1 MNDLMVSVIIPNYNG
16 EKYIEGCIES
26 VEHQTYKDLEVIIV
40 DDGSHDLSKKIIE
53 KYQKKYSNIKYYFQQ
68 NLGGSIARN
77 KGIELA
83 NGKYFLFLDS
93 DDILYPDAISIMIK
107 KIIDTNADLVIGNF
121 RKIDLND
128 NEIIKC
134 EIVENES
141 IVNDVYTLV
150 GTIPNP
156 TNKLYKADIIKN
168 NMISWG
174 NVKIGQ
180 DLNFYLKYLLYC
192 KKIVTIPSIIY
203 GWRVLKGSIS
213 NSYNFRILDIT
224 ESFNNVKMFYSLH
237 NAINIYNSYIST
249 VEYRH
254 YYLQLEKI
262 IFFKDKRYRKIIFDY
277 FNFMFDKI
285 DLKESK
291 NFELIKSDYVKCEI
305 KRKFKYLY
313 ISNLYSKLY
322 LKYKKI

>member
-1 MNDLMVSVIIPNYNG
+1 MDLMVSVIIPNYNG
-16 EKYIEGCIES
+16 EKYIEKCIES
-26 VEHQTYKDLEVIIV
+26 VEHQTYKNLEIIIV
-40 DDGSHDLSKKIIE
+40 DDGSDDSSKEII
-53 KYQKKYSNIKYYFQQ
+53 KKVQKKYSNIKCYFQQ
-68 NLGGSIARN
+68 NMGGSIARN
-77 KGIELA
+77 KGIELS
-83 NGKYFLFLDS
+83 NGKYFIFLDS
-93 DDILYPDAISIMIK
+93 DDILYPDAISTMIE
-107 KIIDTNADLVIGNF
+107 KIIDTDADLVIGNF
-121 RKIDLND
+121 KKIDSND

-134 EIVENES
+134 KTIENES
-141 IVNDVYTLV
+141 TVNDVYTLV

-156 TNKLYKADIIKN
+156 TNKLYRADIIKN

-174 NVKIGQ
+174 NVRIGQ

-192 KKIVTIPSIIY
+192 KKIATTTSIIY

-224 ESFNNVKMFYSLH
+224 ESFNNVKKFYSLH

-249 VEYRH
+249 IEYRH

-262 IFFKDKRYRKIIFDY
+262 VFFENKRYRKIIFDY
-277 FNFMFDKI
+277 FNFMLNKV

-291 NFELIKSDYVKCEI
+291 NFELIKSDYAKCEI

-322 LKYKKI
+322 LKYKRL